1 MTKNFIQLP
10 TDKVERALTLLGMST
25 AISGKIPTEQDVN
38 ELLEKMEIHRT
49 EEFDKKLY
57 KAFPNMKKATD

>member
-25 AISGKIPTEQDVN
+25 AISGKLPTEQEVN
-38 ELLEKMEIHRT
+38 ELLEKMEVPRT
-49 EEFDKKLY
+49 KEFDKKLY